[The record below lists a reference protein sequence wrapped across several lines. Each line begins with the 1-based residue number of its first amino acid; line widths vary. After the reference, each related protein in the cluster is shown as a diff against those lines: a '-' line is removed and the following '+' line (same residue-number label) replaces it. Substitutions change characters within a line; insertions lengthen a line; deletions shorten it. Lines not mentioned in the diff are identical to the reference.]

1 MRILSVSSAI
11 LTAAVLS
18 LPAAAQSQ
26 LPRPGQLPPP
36 PSQQKG
42 PPPQTQK
49 GPPPQ
54 AQKGP
59 QQAQEPQPA
68 PPAPYTALAVAPPQP
83 HADPSLA
90 AFRKELIAIAQRKDR
105 PALAR
110 HVLVQGFFWLKESG
124 NAAGKKTGIEAL
136 ATALGLAAKD
146 GSGWDSLGAFAEDET
161 AAPYPDRPN
170 TVCSP
175 AGPQFNPADLE
186 KLAETTKTDIG
197 EWGFTAEQNVEVRAA
212 AQQNSPVIEKLGM
225 IFVRVMPDTAPNASQ
240 EFIRI
245 VTPSGKVGFAAAEAI
260 NPLGSD
266 QLCYGKDA
274 AGNWKIVGMIGGE

>member
-11 LTAAVLS
+11 LMAAALS
-18 LPAAAQSQ
+18 LPAAAQGQ

-36 PSQQKG
+36 PAQQKGPQAQKG
-42 PPPQTQK
+42 PPPQSQK
-49 GPPPQ
+49 G
-54 AQKGP
+54 AP
-59 QQAQEPQPA
+59 QQAQQPPVA

-83 HADPSLA
+83 YTDPGLTA
-90 AFRKELIAIAQRKDR
+90 LRKELVAIAQRKDR

-110 HVLVQGFFWLKESG
+110 HVLAQGFFWLKESG

-136 ATALGLAAKD
+136 ATALSLAAKD
-146 GSGWDSLGAFAEDET
+146 GSGWESLGAFAEDET

-197 EWGFTAEQNVEVRAA
+197 EWGFTAEENVEVRAA

-240 EFIRI
+240 EFMRV

-274 AGNWKIVGMIGGE
+274 AGAWKIVGMIGGE